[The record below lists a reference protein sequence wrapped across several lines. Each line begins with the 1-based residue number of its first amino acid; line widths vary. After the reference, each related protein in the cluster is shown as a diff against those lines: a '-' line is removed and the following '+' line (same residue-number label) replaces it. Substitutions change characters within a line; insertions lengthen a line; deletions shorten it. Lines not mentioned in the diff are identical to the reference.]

1 MRKNIWESIR
11 LLPSRCSTLED
22 LMPDDN
28 LSSQYYSAI
37 AIEHFQ
43 NPRNV
48 GEIVDSD
55 VEGQVVNPVCGD
67 EVKFFFRLRKNKD
80 AQERVIES
88 VSFQASGCPATIA
101 TSSIATDMLIGLS
114 LSEASQ
120 LTRLDYA
127 EAVGGLPK
135 SKQHCSVLAEA
146 VVQQAVTNLRLK
158 DQSSMKQTT

>member
-1 MRKNIWESIR
+1 M
-11 LLPSRCSTLED
+11 TD
-22 LMPDDN
+22 HN

-37 AIEHFQ
+37 AIEHFE

-48 GEIVDSD
+48 GELVDSD

-67 EVKFFFRLRKNKD
+67 EVKFFFRFEKNRVGQD
-80 AQERVIES
+80 YVIES

-101 TSSIATDMLIGLS
+101 TSSIATEMLVGLS

-158 DQSSMKQTT
+158 DESNLKEVT